1 MISASTLNSELINK
15 IAQDFAQATSLA
27 VVVVNIHGDE
37 ISELFNFTPFCQL
50 MRQHPE
56 HSGRCR
62 MSDRCGGLEASKK
75 DQLCIYRCHAGLTD
89 FSIPLVIA
97 GHLVG
102 FVLCGQVRL
111 SNDVELV
118 DILNVDDRWQDDPAL
133 VQAFRDVPE
142 MDYSRVIASADLLK
156 LIVENCLKK
165 QLNFVVIKDNPSQ
178 NDPAQASRAPS
189 PHDGKMKKALRYIDA
204 HLSDELRLEDVA
216 AHVYLSPYYFSKL
229 FKKYQGIGF
238 NAWVNQ
244 QRMASAKELLCHSD
258 WSIASI
264 ARNLGFSQTSYFCKV
279 FRQTYQVTPQAF
291 RQQINAGSQT
301 ESFQMTIFCYCRFL
315 ISPGIFINIK

>member
-1 MISASTLNSELINK
+1 MKKWLLAAGLGLAMVTSAQAADKIALVNMNSLFQQVAQKTGVSNTLENEFKGRASEL
-15 IAQDFAQATSLA
+15 QRME
-27 VVVVNIHGDE
+27 GD
-37 ISELFNFTPFCQL
+37 LQ
-50 MRQHPE
+50 
-56 HSGRCR
+56 
-62 MSDRCGGLEASKK
+62 SKM
-75 DQLCIYRCHAGLTD
+75 Q
-89 FSIPLVIA
+89 
-97 GHLVG
+97 
-102 FVLCGQVRL
+102 RL
-111 SNDVELV
+111 QSMK
-118 DILNVDDRWQDDPAL
+118 P
-133 VQAFRDVPE
+133 
-142 MDYSRVIASADLLK
+142 
-156 LIVENCLKK
+156 
-165 QLNFVVIKDNPSQ
+165 
-178 NDPAQASRAPS
+178 RAPS

-301 ESFQMTIFCYCRFL
+301 ESF
-315 ISPGIFINIK
+315 

>member
-1 MISASTLNSELINK
+1 MISAATLNSELINK

-37 ISELFNFTPFCQL
+37 ISELFNFTPFCQM
-50 MRQHPE
+50 MRQHPQLRT
-56 HSGRCR
+56 RCR
-62 MSDRCGGLEASKK
+62 MSDRCGGLEASKS
-75 DQLCIYRCHAGLTD
+75 DQPCIYRCHAGLTD

-111 SNDVELV
+111 RNDDVDLV
-118 DILNVDDRWQDDPAL
+118 DILNVDDCWQADPEL
-133 VQAFRDVPE
+133 LNEFRKVPE
-142 MDYSRVIASADLLK
+142 MDYSRVMASADLLK

-165 QLNFVVIKDNPSQ
+165 QLNFVVIKENKSRSDSVRQ
-178 NDPAQASRAPS
+178 TRAPN
-189 PHDGKMKKALRYIDA
+189 PHDNKMKKALRYIDA
-204 HLSDELRLEDVA
+204 HLSDDLRLEDVA
-216 AHVYLSPYYFSKL
+216 SHVYLSPYYFSKL
-229 FKKYQGIGF
+229 FKKYHGIGF

-244 QRMASAKELLCHSD
+244 QRMASARELLCHSD

-279 FRQTYQVTPQAF
+279 FRQTYQVTPQVY
-291 RQQINAGSQT
+291 RQQVSENAAMET
-301 ESFQMTIFCYCRFL
+301 V
-315 ISPGIFINIK
+315 

>member
-50 MRQHPE
+50 MRQHPQ
-56 HSGRCR
+56 HSTRCR
-62 MSDRCGGLEASKK
+62 MSDRCGGLEASKS
-75 DQLCIYRCHAGLTD
+75 DQPCIYRCHAGLTD

-111 SNDVELV
+111 RNDDGV
-118 DILNVDDRWQDDPAL
+118 DLLNIMKVDDRWQADPEL
-133 VQAFRDVPE
+133 LNEFSNVPE
-142 MDYSRVIASADLLK
+142 MDYSRVMASADLLK

-165 QLNFVVIKDNPSQ
+165 QLNFVVIKDSTQPAEPSR
-178 NDPAQASRAPS
+178 QARAVS
-189 PHDGKMKKALRYIDA
+189 PHDSKMKKALRYIDA
-204 HLSDELRLEDVA
+204 HLSDDLRLEDVA
-216 AHVYLSPYYFSKL
+216 SHVYLSPYYFSKL

-244 QRMASAKELLCHSD
+244 QRMASARELLCHSD

-279 FRQTYQVTPQAF
+279 FRQTYQVTPQAY
-291 RQQINAGSQT
+291 RQKINENLPA
-301 ESFQMTIFCYCRFL
+301 ESA
-315 ISPGIFINIK
+315 

>member
-50 MRQHPE
+50 MRQHPQ
-56 HSGRCR
+56 HSTRCR
-62 MSDRCGGLEASKK
+62 MSDRCGGLEASKS
-75 DQLCIYRCHAGLTD
+75 DQPCIYRCHAGLTD

-111 SNDVELV
+111 RNDDGADLL
-118 DILNVDDRWQDDPAL
+118 DIMKVDDRWQADPEL
-133 VQAFRDVPE
+133 LNEFSNVPE
-142 MDYSRVIASADLLK
+142 MDYSRVMASADLLK

-165 QLNFVVIKDNPSQ
+165 QLNFVVIKDSTQPAEPSR
-178 NDPAQASRAPS
+178 STRAAS
-189 PHDGKMKKALRYIDA
+189 PHDSKMKKALRYIDA
-204 HLSDELRLEDVA
+204 HLSDDLRLEDVA
-216 AHVYLSPYYFSKL
+216 SHVYLSPYYFSKL

-244 QRMASAKELLCHSD
+244 QRMASARELLCHSD

-279 FRQTYQVTPQAF
+279 FRQTYQVTPQAY
-291 RQQINAGSQT
+291 RQKINENLPA
-301 ESFQMTIFCYCRFL
+301 ESA
-315 ISPGIFINIK
+315 

>member
-50 MRQHPE
+50 MRQHPQ
-56 HSGRCR
+56 HSTRCR
-62 MSDRCGGLEASKK
+62 MSDRCGGLEASKS
-75 DQLCIYRCHAGLTD
+75 DQPCIYRCHAGLTD
-89 FSIPLVIA
+89 FSIPLVIS

-111 SNDVELV
+111 RNDDGIDL
-118 DILNVDDRWQDDPAL
+118 LNIMKVDDRWQADPEL
-133 VQAFRDVPE
+133 LNEFSNVPE
-142 MDYSRVIASADLLK
+142 MDYSRVMASADLLK

-165 QLNFVVIKDNPSQ
+165 QLNFVVIKDSAQPTE
-178 NDPAQASRAPS
+178 PARPARAAS
-189 PHDGKMKKALRYIDA
+189 PHDSKMKKALRYIDA
-204 HLSDELRLEDVA
+204 HLSDDLRLEDVA
-216 AHVYLSPYYFSKL
+216 SHVYLSPYYFSKL

-244 QRMASAKELLCHSD
+244 QRMASARELLCHSD

-279 FRQTYQVTPQAF
+279 FRQTYQVTPQAY
-291 RQQINAGSQT
+291 RQKINENLPA
-301 ESFQMTIFCYCRFL
+301 ESA
-315 ISPGIFINIK
+315 

>member
-50 MRQHPE
+50 MRQHPQ
-56 HSGRCR
+56 HSTRCR
-62 MSDRCGGLEASKK
+62 MSDRCGGLEASKS
-75 DQLCIYRCHAGLTD
+75 DQPCIYRCHAGLTD

-102 FVLCGQVRL
+102 FVLCDQVRL
-111 SNDVELV
+111 RNDDGADLL
-118 DILNVDDRWQDDPAL
+118 DIMKVDDRWQADPEL
-133 VQAFRDVPE
+133 LNEFSNVPE
-142 MDYSRVIASADLLK
+142 MDYSRVMASADLLK

-165 QLNFVVIKDNPSQ
+165 QLNFVVIKDSAQ
-178 NDPAQASRAPS
+178 PAEPARPARVAS
-189 PHDGKMKKALRYIDA
+189 PHDSKMKKALRYIDA
-204 HLSDELRLEDVA
+204 HLSDDLRLEDVA
-216 AHVYLSPYYFSKL
+216 SHVYLSPYYFSKL

-244 QRMASAKELLCHSD
+244 QRMASARELLCHSD

-279 FRQTYQVTPQAF
+279 FRQTYQVTPQAY
-291 RQQINAGSQT
+291 RQKINENLPA
-301 ESFQMTIFCYCRFL
+301 ESA
-315 ISPGIFINIK
+315 

>member
-50 MRQHPE
+50 MRQHPQ
-56 HSGRCR
+56 HSTRCR
-62 MSDRCGGLEASKK
+62 MSDRCGGLEASKS
-75 DQLCIYRCHAGLTD
+75 DQPCIYRCHAGLTD

-102 FVLCGQVRL
+102 FVLCGQVRFR
-111 SNDVELV
+111 NDDGADLL
-118 DILNVDDRWQDDPAL
+118 DIMKVDDRWQADPEL
-133 VQAFRDVPE
+133 LNEFSNVPE
-142 MDYSRVIASADLLK
+142 MDYSRVMASADLLK

-165 QLNFVVIKDNPSQ
+165 QLNFVVIKDSTQPAEPSR
-178 NDPAQASRAPS
+178 PTRAAS
-189 PHDGKMKKALRYIDA
+189 PHDSKMKKALRYIDA
-204 HLSDELRLEDVA
+204 HLSDDLRLEDVA
-216 AHVYLSPYYFSKL
+216 SHVYLSPYYFSKL

-244 QRMASAKELLCHSD
+244 QRMASARELLCHSD

-279 FRQTYQVTPQAF
+279 FRQTYQVTPQAY
-291 RQQINAGSQT
+291 RQKINENLPA
-301 ESFQMTIFCYCRFL
+301 ESA
-315 ISPGIFINIK
+315 

>member
-1 MISASTLNSELINK
+1 MISAATLNSELINK

-37 ISELFNFTPFCQL
+37 ISELFNFTPFCQM
-50 MRQHPE
+50 MRQHPQLRT
-56 HSGRCR
+56 RCR
-62 MSDRCGGLEASKK
+62 MSDRCVGLEASKS
-75 DQLCIYRCHAGLTD
+75 DQPCIYRCHAGLTD

-111 SNDVELV
+111 RNDDVDLV
-118 DILNVDDRWQDDPAL
+118 DILNVDDCWQADPEL
-133 VQAFRDVPE
+133 LNEFRKVPE
-142 MDYSRVIASADLLK
+142 MDYSRVMASADLLK

-165 QLNFVVIKDNPSQ
+165 QLNFVVIKENKSQ
-178 NDPAQASRAPS
+178 SDSVRQTRAPG
-189 PHDGKMKKALRYIDA
+189 PHDNKMKKALRYIDA
-204 HLSDELRLEDVA
+204 HLSDDLRLEDVA
-216 AHVYLSPYYFSKL
+216 SHVYLSPYYFSKL
-229 FKKYQGIGF
+229 FKKYHGIGF

-244 QRMASAKELLCHSD
+244 QRMASARELLCHSD

-279 FRQTYQVTPQAF
+279 FRQTYQVTPQVY
-291 RQQINAGSQT
+291 RQQVSDNAAMET
-301 ESFQMTIFCYCRFL
+301 V
-315 ISPGIFINIK
+315 

>member
-1 MISASTLNSELINK
+1 MISAATLNSELINK

-37 ISELFNFTPFCQL
+37 ISELFNFTPFCQM
-50 MRQHPE
+50 MRQRPRL
-56 HSGRCR
+56 STRCR
-62 MSDRCGGLEASKK
+62 MSDRCGGLEASKS
-75 DQLCIYRCHAGLTD
+75 DQPCIYRCHAGLTD

-111 SNDVELV
+111 RNDDVDLV
-118 DILNVDDRWQDDPAL
+118 DILNVDDCWQADPEL
-133 VQAFRDVPE
+133 LNEFRKVPE
-142 MDYSRVIASADLLK
+142 MDYSRVMASADLLK

-165 QLNFVVIKDNPSQ
+165 QLNFVVIKENKSQ
-178 NDPAQASRAPS
+178 SDSLRQTRAPG
-189 PHDGKMKKALRYIDA
+189 PHDNKMKKALRYIDA
-204 HLSDELRLEDVA
+204 HLSDDLRLEDVA
-216 AHVYLSPYYFSKL
+216 SHVYLSPYYFSKL
-229 FKKYQGIGF
+229 FKKYHGIGF

-244 QRMASAKELLCHSD
+244 QRMASARELLCHSD

-279 FRQTYQVTPQAF
+279 FRQTYQVTPQVY
-291 RQQINAGSQT
+291 RQQVSDNAAMET
-301 ESFQMTIFCYCRFL
+301 V
-315 ISPGIFINIK
+315 

>member
-50 MRQHPE
+50 MRQHPQ
-56 HSGRCR
+56 HSSRCR
-62 MSDRCGGLEASKK
+62 MSDRCGGLEASKT
-75 DQLCIYRCHAGLTD
+75 DALCIYRCHAGLTD
-89 FSIPLVIA
+89 FFHSA
-97 GHLVG
+97 GYRRAPCG

-111 SNDVELV
+111 SNDIELV

-165 QLNFVVIKDNPSQ
+165 QLNFVVIKDNPPQ
-178 NDPAQASRAPS
+178 NDPAQSSRAAS

-204 HLSDELRLEDVA
+204 HLSDELRLEEVA

-301 ESFQMTIFCYCRFL
+301 ESF
-315 ISPGIFINIK
+315 